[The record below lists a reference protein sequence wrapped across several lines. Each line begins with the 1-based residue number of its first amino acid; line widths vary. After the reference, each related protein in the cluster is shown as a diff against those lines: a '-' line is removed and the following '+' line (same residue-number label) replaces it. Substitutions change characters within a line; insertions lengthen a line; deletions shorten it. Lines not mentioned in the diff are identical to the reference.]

1 MRARYGTAAALI
13 ASFLFL
19 SVHTVFAT
27 NINDPLT
34 NGTTVGQQH
43 GGTFTE
49 EGWKTT
55 SAWDYIQYDVSTI
68 SEGYVEFEVRGWHA
82 DEDQFSHSHKCHFF
96 GMYDDSYDDRNGDHI
111 KTNPYKC
118 FMRIYGY
125 EPGYSKWGILKLR
138 LNVAA
143 YTSGDETDPNSFEAY
158 ASEGGQVENDEDAT
172 HWDWQEDEWYH
183 FKLEWGDG
191 HMRWYKDGVLIT
203 DYDYSGTGEE
213 YAPPIHIIRLGYVG
227 VYETPIGEVFRNVK
241 IVDATVPV
249 EMSAFNALAGHVVTL
264 WWETASETSNHGFA
278 VERSADSKHYH
289 QVGFVEG
296 HGTTTAPHVYTFQDR
311 PPKQGTY
318 WYRLRQVD
326 VDGSATVYGPV
337 KVLWAPQEEVLLSN
351 YPNPFNGQTR
361 VHLLLPEAADL
372 RVAVYDLTGREVAR
386 LHTGRVEAGEHT
398 WTWNAHDELGRELPS
413 GVYLLRATGGQHT
426 LTRRVILLK

>member
-1 MRARYGTAAALI
+1 
-13 ASFLFL
+13 
-19 SVHTVFAT
+19 
-27 NINDPLT
+27 
-34 NGTTVGQQH
+34 
-43 GGTFTE
+43 
-49 EGWKTT
+49 
-55 SAWDYIQYDVSTI
+55 
-68 SEGYVEFEVRGWHA
+68 
-82 DEDQFSHSHKCHFF
+82 
-96 GMYDDSYDDRNGDHI
+96 YDDRNGDHI

-143 YTSGDETDPNSFEAY
+143 YTTGGEDDPNSFEAY
-158 ASEGGQVENDEDAT
+158 ASEGGQVDNDEQAT
-172 HWDWQEDEWYH
+172 HWGWQEDEWYH

-227 VYETPIGEVFRNVK
+227 VYETPIGEIFRNVK

-249 EMSAFNALAGHVVTL
+249 EMSSFSAVVGHAVSL
-264 WWETASETSNHGFA
+264 KWQTASETSNHGFEI
-278 VERSADSKHYH
+278 ERSADAKHY
-289 QVGFVEG
+289 QRVGFVQG
-296 HGTTTAPHVYTFQDR
+296 HGTTTESHTYVFQDR
-311 PPKQGTY
+311 PPKRGTY
-318 WYRLRQVD
+318 WYRLRQID
-326 VDGSATVYGPV
+326 VDGTSTVFGPI
-337 KVLWAPQEEVLLSN
+337 KVVWAPQKEVLLSN

-361 VHLLLPEAADL
+361 VHLFLPEAADL
-372 RVAVYDLTGREVAR
+372 RVVVYDLTGREVAR
-386 LHTGRVEAGEHT
+386 LHTGMLEAGEHT

-413 GVYLLRATGGQHT
+413 GIYLLRANAGKRT